1 MTDAEL
7 ARAIAEKAAEQGGT
21 VYFVGGCVRDRLL
34 GLENK
39 DIDIEV
45 HGIPAEALEQLLSE
59 LGACMKI
66 GKSFGIYGLKEHA
79 LDIALPRIERR
90 TGVGHRDF
98 AVTSDPFLGTY
109 EAAKRRDFTM
119 NALMQNVLT
128 GEIIDHFG
136 GRQDLQDGVLRH
148 VDDVTFTEDPL
159 RVLRAAQFAARFQ
172 FSVAAETVELC
183 RRIDLSA
190 LSRER
195 VMLEMEKALLRAE
208 KPSLF
213 FGELRTMG
221 QLGHWFPEVQALI
234 GLPQNQIHHQEG
246 DTWTHTMLVLDE
258 AAKRRAESRCPAAL
272 MWAALL
278 HDIGKP
284 DTTRVRRGKITSYDH
299 DKVGAELARRFLSG
313 FSMEPAMIDRVCALV
328 RFHMQV
334 LFAAK
339 GLPFGDAAGMKAHA
353 DIQEVALLGLCDR
366 MGRLHAD
373 LEEETE
379 NIRTFL
385 RLNT

>member
-1 MTDAEL
+1 MTILLTPFLSCGAKL
-7 ARAIAEKAAEQGGT
+7 PIYALFAAVFFPGAQALT
-21 VYFVGGCVRDRLL
+21 VAGIYAL
-34 GLENK
+34 GLLMMAVSGVVLRRTLFPEGQTPF
-39 DIDIEV
+39 V
-45 HGIPAEALEQLLSE
+45 ME
-59 LGACMKI
+59 LGD
-66 GKSFGIYGLKEHA
+66 YR
-79 LDIALPRIERR
+79 LPTLR
-90 TGVGHRDF
+90 
-98 AVTSDPFLGTY
+98 P
-109 EAAKRRDFTM
+109 
-119 NALMQNVLT
+119 
-128 GEIIDHFG
+128 
-136 GRQDLQDGVLRH
+136 VLRRLKDTPQSPVH
-148 VDDVTFTEDPL
+148 
-159 RVLRAAQFAARFQ
+159 
-172 FSVAAETVELC
+172 
-183 RRIDLSA
+183 
-190 LSRER
+190 
-195 VMLEMEKALLRAE
+195 
-208 KPSLF
+208 
-213 FGELRTMG
+213 
-221 QLGHWFPEVQALI
+221 HPEGNVW
-234 GLPQNQIHHQEG
+234 N
-246 DTWTHTMLVLDE
+246 HTMLVVDE

>member
-1 MTDAEL
+1 MQKADE
-7 ARAIAEKAAEQGGT
+7 RAGHTAAEEELFRA
-21 VYFVGGCVRDRLL
+21 VERHLMEDVRPS
-34 GLENK
+34 
-39 DIDIEV
+39 V
-45 HGIPAEALEQLLSE
+45 ALERLFAE
-59 LGACMKI
+59 PMPPA
-66 GKSFGIYGLKEHA
+66 
-79 LDIALPRIERR
+79 
-90 TGVGHRDF
+90 F
-98 AVTSDPFLGTY
+98 AVL
-109 EAAKRRDFTM
+109 RRLKDTP
-119 NALMQNVLT
+119 QSPVHHPEGNV
-128 GEIIDHFG
+128 
-136 GRQDLQDGVLRH
+136 
-148 VDDVTFTEDPL
+148 
-159 RVLRAAQFAARFQ
+159 
-172 FSVAAETVELC
+172 
-183 RRIDLSA
+183 
-190 LSRER
+190 
-195 VMLEMEKALLRAE
+195 
-208 KPSLF
+208 
-213 FGELRTMG
+213 
-221 QLGHWFPEVQALI
+221 W
-234 GLPQNQIHHQEG
+234 N
-246 DTWTHTMLVLDE
+246 HTMLVVDE

-328 RFHMQV
+328 RSHMQV